1 MIQYT
6 QFCDPLI
13 IRPEKYIVEKL
24 ADTVLVDN
32 NVRNGEISFIF
43 GSDDLLVELKKE
55 FFYEDHL
62 TDVIAF
68 RLNDYKEA
76 YLEGEIYIS
85 LPRATENSKKYGEP
99 FEKEVARLIVHG
111 SLHLLGHK
119 DDTRKQKEKMRII
132 EDKYLDLVDWKIL
145 FGE

>member
-132 EDKYLDLVDWKIL
+132 EDKYLGLVDWKIL

>member
-1 MIQYT
+1 MFNIDVELDP
-6 QFCDPLI
+6 QFDGPKDSMVSSLLSHVMLSEGI
-13 IRPEKYIVEKL
+13 SQ
-24 ADTVLVDN
+24 ADLLL
-32 NVRNGEISFIF
+32 IF
-43 GSDDLLVELKKE
+43 GDDDLLADLKKK
-55 FFYEDHL
+55 FFDLNHY

-68 RLNDYKEA
+68 RLNEYDEKNV
-76 YLEGEIYIS
+76 EGEIYIS